1 MKQLKEVVMKEINTK
16 NILKTLKEA
25 IDSYSDAL
33 WHSDLGDTS
42 ELETILLH
50 NFKNVRPDFEK
61 MSICILEFI
70 EVIDK
75 NKEVIPET
83 IQYQIYGI
91 CSNEEEF
98 QDFGCPEEY
107 EDYQEY
113 LSDRSSEVFEDLS
126 IVIEGVLEHF
136 YKIDVLYKEI
146 NDGVLHGIST
156 FHFVSA
162 LETFAAFSEIKEHL
176 LPLKTRTNKL
186 EFCEYQLSK
195 GTSNNELSNAF
206 YQEFIDITTKNYG
219 EYKKRTGDY
228 HE

>member
-1 MKQLKEVVMKEINTK
+1 MKEINTK
-16 NILKTLKEA
+16 KLLETMKREIGC
-25 IDSYSDAL
+25 YSDAL

-42 ELETILLH
+42 ELEQIILH

-61 MSICILEFI
+61 MSICILKFI
-70 EVIDK
+70 NVINE

-146 NDGVLHGIST
+146 NDGVLHGISI

-162 LETFAAFSEIKEHL
+162 LETFTAFSEIQKHL
-176 LPLKTRTNKL
+176 CPLKTRTNKL

-206 YQEFIDITTKNYG
+206 YQEFIDITTFHNDEYIKNG
-219 EYKKRTGDY
+219 GMH

>member
-1 MKQLKEVVMKEINTK
+1 MKEINTK
-16 NILKTLKEA
+16 NILEA
-25 IDSYSDAL
+25 VKQEINSYSDAL

-42 ELETILLH
+42 ELEQIILH

-61 MSICILEFI
+61 MSICILKYI
-70 EVIDK
+70 NVI
-75 NKEVIPET
+75 NEHKEVIPET

-162 LETFAAFSEIKEHL
+162 LETFAAFSEIQKHL
-176 LPLKTRTNKL
+176 CPLKTRTNKL

-195 GTSNNELSNAF
+195 GTCNNELSNAF
-206 YQEFIDITTKNYG
+206 YQEFIDITNYEEYIKNGGTHY
-219 EYKKRTGDY
+219 E
-228 HE
+228 